1 MRSSDW
7 SSDGCSSDLVM
18 RDGWIQ
24 QVSTPL
30 ELYDYPVN
38 RFVAGFIGNPAMN
51 FLRMRLDADGTRLHG
66 DFGTIDLPKGLL
78 AAAQGY
84 RDRDLWVGVR
94 PDTLSIRHTDTRQEL
109 LSGTT
114 ELRLEETRVE

>member
-1 MRSSDW
+1 
-7 SSDGCSSDLVM
+7 M

-51 FLRMRLDADGTRLHG
+51 FLRMRLDADGKRLHG

-78 AAAQGY
+78 AADQGY
-84 RDRDLWVGVR
+84 RSEERRVGKERVHACRDRCS
-94 PDTLSIRHTDTRQEL
+94 TCHSKKQKNHIHTTQTQSKL
-109 LSGTT
+109 
-114 ELRLEETRVE
+114 

>member
-1 MRSSDW
+1 
-7 SSDGCSSDLVM
+7 M

-51 FLRMRLDADGTRLHG
+51 FLRMRLDADGKRLHG
-66 DFGTIDLPKGLL
+66 DFGTIDLPQGLL

-84 RDRDLWVGVR
+84 RDRELWVGVR
-94 PDTLSIRHTDTRQEL
+94 PEHLSKLGRASFRE
-109 LSGTT
+109 
-114 ELRLEETRVE
+114 RVCQYV